1 MTSPAKTFAYVFGAV
16 YLIVGIV
23 GFAVTG
29 FSGFAAPDGDLLL
42 VFELNPLHN
51 IVHLLIGVALLAAAG
66 AGEATSR
73 QITLLV
79 GAVYAIVGVLGFFIT
94 GNDTLNILA
103 LNLGDNLLHVGTA
116 IIAFIAAGASG
127 RSPVT
132 TA

>member
-1 MTSPAKTFAYVFGAV
+1 MTSPAKTFSYVFGAV

-29 FSGFAAPDGDLLL
+29 FNDFASADGELLL

-51 IVHLLIGVALLAAAG
+51 VVHLLIGIALLAAAG
-66 AGEATSR
+66 AGEITSR

-79 GAVYAIVGVLGFFIT
+79 GGVYAVVGVLGFFIT
-94 GNDTLNILA
+94 GNETLNILA
-103 LNLGDNLLHVGTA
+103 LNLADNLLHVGTA

-127 RSPVT
+127 RSTVA

>member
-1 MTSPAKTFAYVFGAV
+1 MTTPAKTFAYVFGAV

-29 FSGFAAPDGDLLL
+29 FNDFASAEGEVLLL
-42 VFELNPLHN
+42 FELNPLHN
-51 IVHLLIGVALLAAAG
+51 VVHLLIGIALLAAAG
-66 AGEATSR
+66 AGEVTSR

-94 GNDTLNILA
+94 GNETLNILA
-103 LNLGDNLLHVGTA
+103 LNLADNLLHVGTA
-116 IIAFIAAGASG
+116 IIAFVAASASG
-127 RSPVT
+127 RTTVT

>member
-1 MTSPAKTFAYVFGAV
+1 MRTPAKTFAYVFGAV

-29 FSGFAAPDGDLLL
+29 FDGFADPNGDLLL
-42 VFELNPLHN
+42 FFEVNPLHN
-51 IVHLLIGVALLAAAG
+51 IVHLLIGIALLAAAG

-79 GAVYAIVGVLGFFIT
+79 GVVYAIVGVLGFFIT
-94 GNDTLNILA
+94 GNETLNILA
-103 LNLGDNLLHVGTA
+103 LNLADHLLHLGTA
-116 IIAFIAAGASG
+116 IIAFIVAAASG
-127 RSPVT
+127 RSTVT

>member
-1 MTSPAKTFAYVFGAV
+1 MGTPARTFSYVFGAV
-16 YLIVGIV
+16 YLIIGVV

-29 FSGFAAPDGDLLL
+29 FNDFAAPEGELLL
-42 VFELNPLHN
+42 LFELNPLHN
-51 IVHLLIGVALLAAAG
+51 IVHLLIGIALLAAAG
-66 AGEATSR
+66 AGEVTSR

-103 LNLGDNLLHVGTA
+103 LNVWDNLLHVGTA
-116 IIAFIAAGASG
+116 IIAFVAAGASG
-127 RSPVT
+127 RTTVT

>member
-29 FSGFAAPDGDLLL
+29 FSDFAAPDGDLLL

-51 IVHLLIGVALLAAAG
+51 IVHLLIGIALLAAAG
-66 AGEATSR
+66 AGEVTSR

-94 GNDTLNILA
+94 GNETLNILA
-103 LNLGDNLLHVGTA
+103 LNLADHLLHLGTA
-116 IIAFIAAGASG
+116 IIAFVVVAASG
-127 RSPVT
+127 RSTVT

>member
-1 MTSPAKTFAYVFGAV
+1 MNTPAKTFAYVFGAV

-29 FSGFAAPDGDLLL
+29 FSDFASAEGDLLI

-51 IVHLLIGVALLAAAG
+51 IVHLLIGIALLAAAG
-66 AGEATSR
+66 AGEVTSR

-79 GAVYAIVGVLGFFIT
+79 GAVYAIVGVLGFFII

-103 LNLGDNLLHVGTA
+103 LNLADNLLHIGTA
-116 IIAFIAAGASG
+116 IVAFLAASASG
-127 RSPVT
+127 RTVVT
-132 TA
+132 A

>member
-1 MTSPAKTFAYVFGAV
+1 MGTPAKTFAYVFGAV

-29 FSGFAAPDGDLLL
+29 FDGFADPNGDLLL

-51 IVHLLIGVALLAAAG
+51 IVHLLIGIALLAAAG

-79 GAVYAIVGVLGFFIT
+79 GVVYAIVGVLGFFIT
-94 GNDTLNILA
+94 GNDALNILA

-116 IIAFIAAGASG
+116 IIAFIVAGASG
-127 RSPVT
+127 RSTVT